1 MAQEPD
7 EHTETL
13 KPFWSGVVTFGLV
26 SVPVSLFPANRGTT
40 LRLRMVDAQGSFLE
54 RRFFGA
60 DDKALDAEDLVRG
73 YELEKDRYVII
84 EDDELDALD
93 PEKSREIDLAQFVEL
108 HALSPL
114 YFERAY
120 FLVPDGSTTKAYRLL
135 AETLAR
141 EERAGIATFVM
152 RGKEYLC
159 AIIAEDGILRAETLR
174 FADEVRSPEAIG
186 LPPRVSADDVTV
198 AQFSKAFKALKAKTL
213 DRSELE
219 DKRTAAII
227 RLAEKKL
234 RSGTDVVPA
243 STDAGEVE
251 ESSGNVVDLMEVLKE
266 RLQGKLRARAAPAN
280 GAGKRNGK
288 SNGKRAGGL
297 VSKLKSKTKAE
308 LYAMAQSKDLPG
320 RSAMSK
326 AKLIDALAG

>member
-1 MAQEPD
+1 MAEEPV
-7 EHTETL
+7 EKNETVN
-13 KPFWSGVVTFGLV
+13 PFWSGVVTFGLV
-26 SVPVSLFPANRGTT
+26 SVPVSLFPANRGST
-40 LRLRMVDAQGSFLE
+40 LHLRMVDAEGTFLE

-60 DDKALDAEDLVRG
+60 DDNTALESEDLVRG
-73 YELEKDRYVII
+73 YELAKERFVTI

-93 PEKSREIDLAQFVEL
+93 PEKSREIDLAQFVSL

-135 AETLAR
+135 ARTLAK

-159 AIIAEDGILRAETLR
+159 AIIAENGILRAETLR

-186 LPPRVSADDVTV
+186 LPSKVSADAATV
-198 AQFSKAFKALKAKTL
+198 AQFANAMKSLKAKTL
-213 DRSELE
+213 DRAELKDE
-219 DKRTAAII
+219 RSASII
-227 RLAEKKL
+227 KLAKKKL

-243 STDAGEVE
+243 SADVAEVADSE
-251 ESSGNVVDLMEVLKE
+251 TNVVDLMEVLKE
-266 RLQGKLRARAAPAN
+266 RLRGKLRARAAPAKS
-280 GAGKRNGK
+280 AGKRNG
-288 SNGKRAGGL
+288 SRAG
-297 VSKLKSKTKAE
+297 KLNTKSKAE
-308 LYAMAQSKDLPG
+308 LYEMAQSTDLQG

-326 AKLIDALAG
+326 AELIDALAR